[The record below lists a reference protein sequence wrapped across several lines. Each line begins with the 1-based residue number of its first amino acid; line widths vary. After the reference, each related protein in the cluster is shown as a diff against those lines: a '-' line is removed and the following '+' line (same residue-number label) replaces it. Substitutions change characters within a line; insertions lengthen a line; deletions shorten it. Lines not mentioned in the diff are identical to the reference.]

1 MAFQG
6 TLSGGKLVLPKDVAS
21 IQVSSISQATFK
33 SLSLNSYDFDHPR
46 GNTMKSVN
54 YKLGTW
60 LGFEIMGAECYW
72 NFFTSLKKK
81 LYSNT

>member
-46 GNTMKSVN
+46 ENSMKN
-54 YKLGTW
+54 DYKSGT
-60 LGFEIMGAECYW
+60 LLLQLLFPQ
-72 NFFTSLKKK
+72 NSTH
-81 LYSNT
+81 SNEAIILTK